1 MGADMTILWDD
12 SYRMGNDAMDAQ
24 HKHLFLVINE
34 LAAIDNLRELRPLIL
49 QLYKYTREHFE
60 DEEALMRRVGFPNVE
75 EHTEHHNQLL
85 SRLSL
90 LSMDVGK
97 GHMSRSAIQ
106 AVMSNWATLHVLN
119 DDAQLAGYLA
129 SHPDK

>member
-1 MGADMTILWDD
+1 MTILWDD
-12 SYRMGNDAMDAQ
+12 SYRMGNDDMDAQ

-34 LAAIDNLRELRPLIL
+34 LVAIDNLRELRPLIL

-60 DEEALMRRVGFPNVE
+60 AEETLMREVGYPQAE
-75 EHTEHHNQLL
+75 DHIEHHNQLL

-97 GHMSRSAIQ
+97 GHMSRAAIQ
-106 AVMSNWATLHVLN
+106 AVMSDWATLHVRN
-119 DDAQLAGYLA
+119 DDAKLAVFLA
-129 SHPDK
+129 TLPSN